1 MGRHPVRN
9 PKDKILNFKV
19 TEEDY
24 MKYKSLGFKG
34 DKGIQILIHRYG
46 NNQKMLEIEKYG
58 CINRIKRLDKQIE
71 ELEYEK
77 LAEQS
82 RLEEINFKLG
92 YREINGKVYSDDV
105 IRAVEG
111 LIERY
116 NSKSIGDIFD
126 FISDNEQLIRNKSYM
141 VNISFSEMKELLI
154 NQV

>member
-105 IRAVEG
+105 IMAVEG